1 MGKTYHENTSHRESL
16 RVCGGPQNRCC
27 ATSWCSRVP
36 LSPPSVSRDAAESQR
51 MKLALTRWKGW
62 MCVVALLSG
71 QIARVDAAPDKSAV
85 DLISADVQQVCSQPA
100 AAGNHWTVTGTGTG
114 NVGVQIKSM
123 AGATGKLNFTGDE
136 WSGIQRVLAADQ
148 AGDNDSYRRCVQAL
162 TPLFL
167 AKIPAAL
174 RDQSDVARQLR
185 AFLAAKQ
192 LAVPGSSYGDAALI
206 SQYGVSPQ
214 SNGYNLSYPVLSGT
228 YRALTSDIS
237 SPIGHF
243 SRIFA
248 EQNGSLVGVLIV
260 ETCAGG
266 GTVIC
271 ANNYAD
277 WKSSLESIVGNL
289 QESKQTLGG
298 GPGGGPFANQSGS
311 THTQLIAYDDPWRV
325 YIDRMDSASGGP
337 TAITLVVASLPP
349 R

>member
-1 MGKTYHENTSHRESL
+1 MRKTYHENTSRRESL
-16 RVCGGPQNRCC
+16 RGCGGPKNRCY
-27 ATSWCSRVP
+27 AISGCSRVP
-36 LSPPSVSRDAAESQR
+36 LSPPHVSRDGAESQP
-51 MKLALTRWKGW
+51 MKLTLTKWKCW

-71 QIARVDAAPDKSAV
+71 LVPMVDAAPDNSAV

-100 AAGNHWTVTGTGTG
+100 AAGNHWTVMGMGTG
-114 NVGVQIKSM
+114 NVGVQIKSI
-123 AGATGKLNFTGDE
+123 AGATGKLNFTGEE

-148 AGDNDSYRRCVQAL
+148 AGDNESYRRCVQAL

-174 RDQSDVARQLR
+174 RDPSDVARQLR

-214 SNGYNLSYPVLSGT
+214 SNGFNLSYPALTGT
-228 YRALTSDIS
+228 YRVLTSDNS

-271 ANNYAD
+271 AHNYAD
-277 WKSSLESIVGNL
+277 WKASIESIVGNL
-289 QESKQTLGG
+289 QESKQTFGG

-311 THTQLIAYDDPWRV
+311 TLTQLIAYDDPWRV
-325 YIDRMDSASGGP
+325 YIDRMDSASAGP
-337 TAITLVVASLPP
+337 TAITLIVASDPP
-349 R
+349 Q

>member
-27 ATSWCSRVP
+27 AISWCSRVP
-36 LSPPSVSRDAAESQR
+36 LSPPPVSRDAAESQR

-71 QIARVDAAPDKSAV
+71 LVARVDAASDKSAV

-123 AGATGKLNFTGDE
+123 AGATGKLNFTGEE

-148 AGDNDSYRRCVQAL
+148 AGDNESYRRCVQAL

-174 RDQSDVARQLR
+174 RDPSDVARQLR

-228 YRALTSDIS
+228 YRALTSDNS

-271 ANNYAD
+271 AHNYAD

-311 THTQLIAYDDPWRV
+311 TLTQLIAYDDPWRV